1 MTRRFCFLTTFY
13 PPWNFGGD
21 GLNVQRLAHA
31 LARRGH
37 EVTVIHDAD
46 AYDILYDG
54 PKRRPEGGPHVEAG
68 ERKAE
73 EPPGVRV
80 VTLRSRLPLA
90 STLLTQQLGRPVVN
104 APRLRTLIAEGRF
117 DVVNFHNVSLIGG
130 PGLLAF
136 GAASIRL
143 YLAHEHWL
151 VCPTHVLW
159 RHNRELCDGREC
171 VRCQL
176 HYGRP
181 PQLWRHTG
189 LLARHLDDVDVF
201 LAMSEFSRDKH
212 REFGFTRPMQ
222 VLPPFVPDPEPLSA
236 RSGARPHDRP
246 YFFFAGRLERIKGL
260 DDVIPV
266 IRDYTGADLL
276 IAGDGDHAPALRA
289 LSAGNPRVRFLG
301 RVPPEA
307 LDAYYRHA
315 IAGLAPS
322 VCFETFGNTLVEAFR
337 HGTPVIARR
346 LGPFPEIVDRSG
358 GGMLFDTVAEL
369 QAAMHALQSN
379 PAHRDQMGLAGFE
392 ACRAFWSESAV
403 LPQYLGIVERAIEAR
418 TQAVH

>member
-1 MTRRFCFLTTFY
+1 MTATRTRRFCFLTTFY

-37 EVTVIHDAD
+37 EVTVVHDAD
-46 AYDILYDG
+46 AYDIL
-54 PKRRPEGGPHVEAG
+54 RRAPDSRDLAAV
-68 ERKAE
+68 

-104 APRLRTLIAEGRF
+104 ATRLRRLIADGRF

-159 RHNRELCDGREC
+159 RHNRELCDAREC

-176 HYGRP
+176 HYHRP
-181 PQLWRHTG
+181 PQLWRHTH
-189 LLARHLDDVDVF
+189 LLERHLDEVDVF

-212 REFGFTRPMQ
+212 REFGFNREMQ
-222 VLPPFVPDPEPLSA
+222 VLPPFVPDPEPLSDT
-236 RSGARPHDRP
+236 GDERPHDRP

-260 DDVIPV
+260 DDVIPLF
-266 IRDYTGADLL
+266 RDYAAADLL
-276 IAGDGDHAPALRA
+276 IAGDGEHAAPLRA
-289 LSAGNPRVRFLG
+289 LAGGNPRVRFLG
-301 RVPPEA
+301 HVPPDR

-315 IAGLAPS
+315 IAGIAPS
-322 VCFETFGNTLVEAFR
+322 VCFETFGNTLVEAFLR
-337 HGTPVIARR
+337 GTPVIARR
-346 LGPFPEIVDRSG
+346 LGPFPEIVERSSG
-358 GGMLFDTVAEL
+358 GELFDTVAGL
-369 QAAMHALQSN
+369 RAAMQGLQEDR
-379 PAHRDQMGLAGFE
+379 PRRDRMGRAGFE

-418 TQAVH
+418 AQAVH

>member
-1 MTRRFCFLTTFY
+1 MSPARRFCFLTTFY

-21 GLNVQRLAHA
+21 GVNVQRLAHA

-37 EVTVIHDAD
+37 DVTVIHDAD
-46 AYDILYDG
+46 AFDVLS
-54 PKRRPEGGPHVEAG
+54 ETAGPHDAP
-68 ERKAE
+68 AADA
-73 EPPGVRV
+73 PPGVRV

-90 STLLTQQLGRPVVN
+90 NTLLTQQLGHPVIN
-104 APRLRTLIAEGRF
+104 RRRLRQLIADGRF
-117 DVVNFHNVSLIGG
+117 DVINFHNVSLIGG

-136 GAASIRL
+136 GAGAVRL

-159 RHNRELCDGREC
+159 RHNRELCDAREC

-176 HYGRP
+176 HYHRP

-189 LLARHLDDVDVF
+189 LLSRHLDNVDVF

-222 VLPPFVPDPEPLSA
+222 VLPPFVPDPEPAPGGTSL
-236 RSGARPHDRP
+236 RPHDRP

-266 IRDYTGADLL
+266 FRDYADADLL
-276 IAGDGDHAPALRA
+276 VAGDGDHAPALRRLA
-289 LSAGNPRVRFLG
+289 DANPRVRFLG
-301 RVPPEA
+301 RVAPDRLEA
-307 LDAYYRHA
+307 CYRHA
-315 IAGLAPS
+315 IAAIAPS

-337 HGTPVIARR
+337 HATPVIARR
-346 LGPFPEIVDRSG
+346 LGPFPEIIERSRG
-358 GGMLFDTVAEL
+358 GELFDTVTGLRAAMQTL
-369 QAAMHALQSN
+369 QAD
-379 PAHRDQMGLAGFE
+379 PARRDRMGLAGLD
-392 ACRAFWSESAV
+392 ACRAFWSETAV
-403 LPQYLGIVERAIEAR
+403 LPQYLGIVERAIDAR